1 MQTTGATSST
11 IQKRKDAEILTQK
24 QEQNL

>member
-11 IQKRKDAEILTQK
+11 IQNRKDAEIVAEKQGQK
-24 QEQNL
+24 V